1 MKNMKSMTTLFHL
14 MKNHQLCMGLLQH
27 PAIQLQLQQSLLQ
40 DTCHLQAVEP
50 GLEENKTS
58 LQEDQHQ
65 RVSQGKESCSLILDL
80 CHLHLVEMVE
90 AVAMEEEMVVEMA
103 EAMEMVVV
111 EAMEEEE
118 ELVE

>member
-1 MKNMKSMTTLFHL
+1 M
-14 MKNHQLCMGLLQH
+14 
-27 PAIQLQLQQSLLQ
+27 
-40 DTCHLQAVEP
+40 
-50 GLEENKTS
+50 
-58 LQEDQHQ
+58 
-65 RVSQGKESCSLILDL
+65 ILDL

>member
-1 MKNMKSMTTLFHL
+1 

-65 RVSQGKESCSLILDL
+65 RVSQEKESCSLILDL
-80 CHLHLVEMVE
+80 CHLHQVEMVE
-90 AVAMEEEMVVEMA
+90 VVAMEEEMVVEMA